1 MKNPAEAGPEQ
12 AVSAKETAEQGLLKA
27 VQPLSAQQLAL
38 TELRRHLTDWMTHEP
53 GARRGTDAEELHQLR
68 VAVRRI
74 EATLG
79 LFRHQLP
86 APLVQARGA
95 AKGVLRGL
103 GTARDFDV
111 QLAELRRYCADLPG
125 EERKAAAPLKARL
138 EEGRAQARVR
148 MLAMLDSEATRH
160 WLETLN
166 LASADFE
173 AEAAPGAP
181 QAALVMPERVRGRF
195 RKLKKAVRRLDAK
208 SSMRDHHTVRRRAKQ
223 LRYAIECGATLFG
236 KPAEEML
243 KALRRLQDRLGAH
256 QDADMAKNRLAELA
270 ASGAPLPPQ
279 TLFLMG
285 RLAEHHLSET
295 QQARKTLERSWAR
308 VGGKRWKAL
317 RNRMEELRRGTT
329 LPGATPQPE
338 PALALP
344 PQPASTDAH
353 ADAAPAAAPAG
364 LRPLR
369 H

>member
-1 MKNPAEAGPEQ
+1 MKNPAEAGPER
-12 AVSAKETAEQGLLKA
+12 APSAKATVDEDLAKPA
-27 VQPLSAQQLAL
+27 PPLSARQLAL
-38 TELRRHLTDWMTHEP
+38 TELRSHLTDWMTHEP
-53 GARRGTDAEELHQLR
+53 GARRGTDVEALHQLR
-68 VAVRRI
+68 VAARRI

-86 APLVQARGA
+86 APLAYARGA
-95 AKGVLRGL
+95 AKGILRGL

-125 EERKAAAPLKARL
+125 EERKSAAPLKARL

-166 LASADFE
+166 LASADFA
-173 AEAAPGAP
+173 AEGIPGAP
-181 QAALVMPERVRGRF
+181 QAASVMPERVRRRF

-208 SSMRDHHTVRRRAKQ
+208 SSMRDHHAVRRRAKQ

-285 RLAEHHLSET
+285 RLAEHHLTET
-295 QQARKTLERSWAR
+295 QHARKTLERSWAK

-317 RNRMEELRRGTT
+317 RDRMEDLRRGSE
-329 LPGATPQPE
+329 LLGQSPE
-338 PALALP
+338 PAATSIPPPVAASDAEVAALP
-344 PQPASTDAH
+344 EPA
-353 ADAAPAAAPAG
+353 P

>member
-1 MKNPAEAGPEQ
+1 MKNPAEAGTEQ
-12 AVSAKETAEQGLLKA
+12 AVSAKGAADQDVAPPAE
-27 VQPLSAQQLAL
+27 PLSARQLAL
-38 TELRRHLTDWMTHEP
+38 TELRAHLTDWMTHEP

-68 VAVRRI
+68 VAARRI

-86 APLVQARGA
+86 APLMHARSA

-103 GTARDFDV
+103 GSARDFDV

-125 EERKAAAPLKARL
+125 EERKAATPLKARL
-138 EEGRAQARVR
+138 EEGRTHARVR

-166 LASADFE
+166 LASADL
-173 AEAAPGAP
+173 AAVAAPGAP
-181 QAALVMPERVRGRF
+181 QAALVMPERVRRRF

-285 RLAEHHLSET
+285 RLAEHHLTQT
-295 QQARKTLERSWAR
+295 QQARRTLERSWAR
-308 VGGKRWKAL
+308 VGGKRWKVL
-317 RNRMEELRRGTT
+317 RNRMEDLRRGTE
-329 LPGATPQPE
+329 LMSEAQAP
-338 PALALP
+338 
-344 PQPASTDAH
+344 
-353 ADAAPAAAPAG
+353 AAPAAPPQQPATSDAETAALPG
-364 LRPLR
+364 PASTRALR

>member
-12 AVSAKETAEQGLLKA
+12 ALPARTTADEGA
-27 VQPLSAQQLAL
+27 VKPAEPLSARQLAL
-38 TELRRHLTDWMTHEP
+38 TELRAHLSDWMTHEP
-53 GARRGTDAEELHQLR
+53 GARRGSDAEELHQLR
-68 VAVRRI
+68 VAARRI

-86 APLVQARGA
+86 AALVHARSA

-103 GTARDFDV
+103 GAARDFDV

-138 EEGRAQARVR
+138 EEGRAQARMR

-166 LASADFE
+166 LASADF
-173 AEAAPGAP
+173 AAAVPPGAP
-181 QAALVMPERVRGRF
+181 QAALVMPERVRRRF
-195 RKLKKAVRRLDAK
+195 RKLKKAVRRLDGK
-208 SSMRDHHTVRRRAKQ
+208 SAMRDHHTVRRRAKQ

-243 KALRRLQDRLGAH
+243 KSLRRLQDRLGAH

-285 RLAEHHLSET
+285 RLAEHHLTET
-295 QQARKTLERSWAR
+295 QQARKTLEHSWAR

-317 RNRMEELRRGTT
+317 RNRMEDLRRGTE
-329 LPGATPQPE
+329 LLSEVPQ
-338 PALALP
+338 
-344 PQPASTDAH
+344 
-353 ADAAPAAAPAG
+353 PAAAPAALLQPQESDAPDAASPEAAG
-364 LRPLR
+364 PRPLR

>member
-1 MKNPAEAGPEQ
+1 MKNPAEADPDE
-12 AVSAKETAEQGLLKA
+12 AASAGATVDEDPARAE
-27 VQPLSAQQLAL
+27 PLSAQQLAL

-68 VAVRRI
+68 VAARRI

-86 APLVQARGA
+86 ARLEHARGA

-103 GTARDFDV
+103 GAARDFDV
-111 QLAELRRYCADLPG
+111 QLAELRGYCANLPG

-138 EEGRAQARVR
+138 EEARAHARVR

-166 LASADFE
+166 LASVDFS
-173 AEAAPGAP
+173 AAASPGAA
-181 QAALVMPERVRGRF
+181 QAALVMPDRVRRRF

-223 LRYAIECGATLFG
+223 LRYAIECGTTLFG
-236 KPAEEML
+236 KPAEEIL

-270 ASGAPLPPQ
+270 ASGTPLPPQ

-285 RLAEHHLSET
+285 RLAEHHLTET
-295 QQARKTLERSWAR
+295 QRARRTLERSWSKVDGR
-308 VGGKRWKAL
+308 RWKAL
-317 RNRMEELRRGTT
+317 RKRMEDLRRGSE
-329 LPGATPQPE
+329 LLDENPE
-338 PALALP
+338 PVSPAQLQ
-344 PQPASTDAH
+344 QPAGA
-353 ADAAPAAAPAG
+353 ADEPLPEVAAG
-364 LRPLR
+364 SRPLR